1 MAKKKTV
8 RLTKKTARELIE
20 RELGI
25 RISRAPDEE
34 TAINGVY
41 IYEYIVGN
49 CVICVQNDWLDGGGK
64 IHFSVTIS
72 GRTIDLFF
80 FADTLEEDFE
90 TEEEYHESSK
100 REMCAYCPHRK
111 E

>member
-34 TAINGVY
+34 TANNGVY

-49 CVICVQNDWLDGGGK
+49 
-64 IHFSVTIS
+64 
-72 GRTIDLFF
+72 
-80 FADTLEEDFE
+80 
-90 TEEEYHESSK
+90 
-100 REMCAYCPHRK
+100 
-111 E
+111 